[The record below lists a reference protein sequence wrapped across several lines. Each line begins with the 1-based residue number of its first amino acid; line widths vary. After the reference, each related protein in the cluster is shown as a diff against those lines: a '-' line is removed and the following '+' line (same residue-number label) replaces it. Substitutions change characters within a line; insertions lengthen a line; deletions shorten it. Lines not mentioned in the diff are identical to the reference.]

1 MRISEWAKQF
11 GITVEDATGAPGEL
25 VYRVKDIFTT
35 RNGSWEPSDT
45 PGSVPQWAR
54 DAYLKPFGHPQY
66 FDDAGA
72 DHHLFGAVMADS
84 GALQPWG
91 TIHYYTYTDNSN
103 HADMRVKMHGW
114 ANVPLFGHSQ
124 IPGPWAWYPKN
135 GHKADIVKG
144 GGLLGGYHV
153 STFVVWQLVK
163 NAVIVPPIDPPTEPP
178 TLTIEQRVAAL
189 EADNK
194 KLWAIIG
201 QSATNAM
208 HTTAPGAHFTIDDV
222 TVRQGGQ

>member
-1 MRISEWAKQF
+1 MRISEWAQQF

-25 VYRVKDIFTT
+25 IYRVKDIFTT

-54 DAYLKPFGHPQY
+54 DAYLKPLGHPQY

-72 DHHLFGAVMADS
+72 DRHLFGAVMAD
-84 GALQPWG
+84 GGTLQPWG

-114 ANVPLFGHSQ
+114 ANIPLFGHSQ

-135 GHKADIVKG
+135 HYKADLVKG
-144 GGLLGGYHV
+144 GGLPGGYHV

-163 NAVIVPPIDPPTEPP
+163 NAVVVPPIDPPTEPQQP
-178 TLTIEQRVAAL
+178 ETL
-189 EADNK
+189 EAAWVEIR
-194 KLWAIIG
+194 KLWAVVN
-201 QSATNAM
+201 QLQTAPM

-222 TVRQGGQ
+222 TVRQGGK